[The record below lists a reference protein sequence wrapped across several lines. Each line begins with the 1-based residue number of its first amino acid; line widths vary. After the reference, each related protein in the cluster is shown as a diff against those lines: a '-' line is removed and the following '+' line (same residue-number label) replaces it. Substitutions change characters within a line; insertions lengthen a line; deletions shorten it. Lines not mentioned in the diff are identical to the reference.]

1 MEEVVYQFMTKL
13 LDGKTTLLSFTSPSI
28 PAISIKDQI
37 HQLTK
42 IPTHSQIL
50 ISNSKILA
58 DETLVF
64 SNGSTVHLSLRLR
77 GGKGGFGSL
86 LRGAATKAG
95 QKKTNNFDACRD
107 MSGRRLRHVNAEKK
121 MEEWRGEEEERR
133 MERLAEEFIKK
144 KVKVA
149 KKDGSDKVEKYVDKY
164 RKDSALC
171 MEEVDKTVRE
181 SFAGF
186 GKDKRKGVE
195 GNGVESKRLKIW

>member
-1 MEEVVYQFMTKL
+1 
-13 LDGKTTLLSFTSPSI
+13 
-28 PAISIKDQI
+28 
-37 HQLTK
+37 
-42 IPTHSQIL
+42 
-50 ISNSKILA
+50 
-58 DETLVF
+58 
-64 SNGSTVHLSLRLR
+64 
-77 GGKGGFGSL
+77 
-86 LRGAATKAG
+86 
-95 QKKTNNFDACRD
+95 
-107 MSGRRLRHVNAEKK
+107 